1 MLPLCRQRGL
11 VVLLSVWWLLLVL
24 ALSSA
29 SASAPHSPHP
39 PSAADTAKIN
49 ASGVESQGSSEG
61 ERELSGGKGGE
72 EASLTIR
79 RGLIQLLQAGKH
91 VELLEYLDD
100 LERKHGTLRFGE
112 EMPSLYGIRGVAYHN
127 AMRMDEAER
136 ALMEAVRHYPNDE
149 TSWYN
154 LGEIRLQML
163 NLKSAIQ
170 AFRESMARGNQ
181 DAYNGLVRAQGWT
194 NDWRDFEVIT
204 SKVEASARSCCN
216 QHQQQPQQLNTTPPQ
231 VCRGSVGLE
240 YTSLPGHMHRML
252 TATAPYAQQNAY
264 HVDGVDKPAPCHPTQ
279 KNCTKG
285 RLRVGIVSSDFGIH
299 PVATLIRG
307 VVQFLTEKHKS
318 RVELFAFALYPEKS
332 YWGLN
337 VTNTVE
343 HFVSLHSLN
352 TPDAA
357 DLIASHGID
366 VLIDL
371 NGHTQHSGLTILAH
385 RPAPVQMSF
394 LGWPQTTGSSFIDFY
409 LGDSVAVPPEQANQ
423 FSESLSLLPAC
434 YIANDYAQMQGDV
447 AEYFSN
453 GDLRAPRSA
462 VHVEGFDVQRAQIL
476 LATLSNSMKI
486 DSAIFDVW
494 MNILRR
500 FSGAYFIFVQHK
512 GSESSTA
519 NHEEVSTMHGIRSRR
534 LVPMPQAAWI
544 EHLYAKT
551 SIDLVLDTVSK
562 NGHTTGLDGIW
573 AGIPSLS
580 FSSGGSSSARA
591 GESIAKALGTDSG
604 LAHSMKEY
612 EDMAFRLLRD
622 HRAKAHRV
630 RPTVG
635 RETTPAKAAALEEIF
650 QASAPLLASKR
661 LQGLRDEVRRKRLT
675 SGLFDTERWT
685 AQFVRQL
692 QATWEAAHFAHPEQ
706 TGRVHTME
714 HPKKK
719 AFQVFAASFTST
731 SLPHGAAR
739 KISTGQVYSGHTGP
753 FSVVEY
759 YRRRGLPV
767 PPEVVAEAAVAGEAT
782 EMEPPLSPP
791 SDYPPIPSRVFDNEF
806 VFLNIGGQ
814 QAKAGWWNVNSQP
827 AQMVHFPGGDSFVTQ
842 VDVVRPMHDL
852 RGFSNASVSAI
863 YSSHT
868 LEHASFGDGM
878 LARVLSEWFR
888 VLKAGGLLLISVPDL
903 PTLARL
909 YLDPALSLQERFTVV
924 KMMYG
929 AQSDL
934 FDYHKVGFD
943 EHTLQFF
950 VEEAGFCNFKRVGA
964 FNIHN
969 DTSLLE
975 YKGKTISLNVAAHK
989 CYTAEEQ
996 RVVREAGAT
1005 DFMVEHGAD
1014 PYSPAP

>member
-1 MLPLCRQRGL
+1 MLPRLFVFHVCL
-11 VVLLSVWWLLLVL
+11 LAHVLIGGFLG
-24 ALSSA
+24 
-29 SASAPHSPHP
+29 
-39 PSAADTAKIN
+39 AADN
-49 ASGVESQGSSEG
+49 GVASIENSSVGEG
-61 ERELSGGKGGE
+61 
-72 EASLTIR
+72 ASLTIR

-91 VELLEYLDD
+91 VELLEFLDD

-112 EMPSLYGIRGVAYHN
+112 EMPTLYGIRGVAYHN
-127 AMRMDEAER
+127 AMRLDEAER
-136 ALMEAVRHYPNDE
+136 ALVEAVRHYPDDG

-163 NLKSAIQ
+163 NLKSAIL
-170 AFRESMARGNQ
+170 AFREALTRGNQ

-204 SKVEASARSCCN
+204 SKVEALARSCCN
-216 QHQQQPQQLNTTPPQ
+216 YHQQQEQQHNTTPPQ

-240 YTSLPGHMHRML
+240 YTSLPGHMHRLL
-252 TATAPYAQQNAY
+252 TATSPYAQANAY
-264 HVDGVDKPAPCHPTQ
+264 HVAGVYKPAPCRSIES
-279 KNCTKG
+279 CAKG

-307 VVQFLTEKHKS
+307 VVQFLTERHKS
-318 RVELFAFALYPEKS
+318 RVELFAFALYPEQS

-357 DLIASHGID
+357 DVIASHNID

-371 NGHTQHSGLTILAH
+371 NGHTQHSGLSILAH

-394 LGWPQTTGSSFIDFY
+394 LGWPQTTGYSFIDFY
-409 LGDSVAVPPEQANQ
+409 LGDSVAMPPEQANQ

-447 AEYFSN
+447 AEFFSN

-462 VHVEGFDVQRAQIL
+462 LHVEGFDVQSAQIL

-486 DSAIFDVW
+486 DRTVFDVW

-500 FSGAYFIFVQHK
+500 FSGAHFIFVQHK
-512 GSESSTA
+512 GSESSTT
-519 NHEEVSTMHGIRSRR
+519 NHGEVATMHGIRSRR

-591 GESIAKALGTDSG
+591 GESIAMALGMESG

-622 HRAKAHRV
+622 HRAKANRM
-630 RPTVG
+630 RPPLTAREVG
-635 RETTPAKAAALEEIF
+635 GGTSSTAKAAALEEIF

-661 LQGLRDEVRRKRLT
+661 LQGLRDEVRRRRLT

-685 AQFVRQL
+685 AKFVRQL
-692 QATWEAAHFAHPEQ
+692 QATWEAAHLAYPEHEDEQ
-706 TGRVHTME
+706 TGKVHTLE

-719 AFQVFAASFTST
+719 TFQVFSSPPTPFST
-731 SLPHGAAR
+731 FHGAVVG

-753 FSVVEY
+753 FSIVQY

-767 PPEVVAEAAVAGEAT
+767 PPEVVAETAAEEAAGGGEAAAEKT
-782 EMEPPLSPP
+782 EAV
-791 SDYPPIPSRVFDNEF
+791 DYPPIPPRVFANEF

-827 AQMVHFPGGDSFVTQ
+827 AEKVRYPGGDMFVSQ

-852 RGFSNASVSAI
+852 RGFADASVSAI

-878 LARVLSEWFR
+878 LSRVLVEWFR

-909 YLDPALSLQERFTVV
+909 YLDPALTPHERFLVV

-929 AQSDL
+929 AQSDQ

-943 EHTLQFF
+943 EHTLRFF

-996 RVVREAGAT
+996 RLVREAGAT

-1014 PYSPAP
+1014 PYVPPPE